1 MPGGAAAWL
10 SPCLR
15 RCQRVVRGQHR
26 ELEKLLL
33 AGEMPALVALL
44 RQRPRPELC
53 RALATALAGAPPA
66 GAERRGAPP
75 RRALHSEARAP
86 PSGAAPPGAAP
97 PGARPF
103 PVVLS
108 AEPADGKVVTA
119 TLGIVTSTSVLSAN
133 LATDVLVAIMG
144 IFGGPVRQYED
155 LVSDATVRAIDGVAA
170 AAQRMGGDQVTNLRI
185 EKAVLQN
192 R

>member
-1 MPGGAAAWL
+1 
-10 SPCLR
+10 
-15 RCQRVVRGQHR
+15 
-26 ELEKLLL
+26 
-33 AGEMPALVALL
+33 MPALVALL
-44 RQRPRPELC
+44 RQRPALR
-53 RALATALAGAPPA
+53 RALAAALAGPPPPA
-66 GAERRGAPP
+66 DERRAAPP
-75 RRALHSEARAP
+75 RRALHNEARVP
-86 PSGAAPPGAAP
+86 PPGAAP

-144 IFGGPVRQYED
+144 IFGGPVPQYEN
-155 LVSDATVRAIDGVAA
+155 LVSDAVVRSIDGVAA
-170 AAQRMGGDQVTNLRI
+170 AAQRMGADQVTNLRI

>member
-1 MPGGAAAWL
+1 
-10 SPCLR
+10 
-15 RCQRVVRGQHR
+15 
-26 ELEKLLL
+26 
-33 AGEMPALVALL
+33 MPALVALL

-66 GAERRGAPP
+66 GEERRGAPP

-86 PSGAAPPGAAP
+86 PPGAAP